1 MPCLKESD
9 FIDIYI
15 GNDYAEIKGLKG
27 AKSYLVEIPDE
38 LQADVAI
45 LKEKCLSEFK
55 KRSLTEFSV
64 VHDSRLYRVTITL
77 FSGTNLVIRQ
87 TPEKIM
93 PIQSLPFNSALRT
106 SIEIPHVTGLFLIV
120 GEMGSG
126 KTTTAAAV
134 LGHRIASTGNLGVS
148 IEDPIETMLMGRHG
162 QGRCIQLEVSGDE
175 TYATATKKA
184 FRMGATS
191 FLLGEIRDGATAHE
205 VLKASLSMFVV
216 STIHASSVQEAI
228 ERYIMFCEEFSDN
241 AKSHVATTLYVV
253 AHQVMNSIIK
263 DEQIIKRNVEISG
276 FNFRHAKSADTIR
289 AKIAAGNLKSLS
301 EQFRSMEYS
310 FPEQNR

>member
-1 MPCLKESD
+1 MQYLRESD
-9 FIDIYI
+9 FIDLYI
-15 GNDYAEIKGLKG
+15 GCGYTEIKGLKG
-27 AKSYLVEIPDE
+27 SNTYLSDIPESLSEDVE
-38 LQADVAI
+38 A
-45 LKEKCLSEFK
+45 LKQKCLSEYK
-55 KRSLTEFSV
+55 KRNITEFSV
-64 VHDSRLYRVTITL
+64 MHDSRLYRVTITL
-77 FSGTNLVIRQ
+77 FNGTNLVIRQ
-87 TPEKIM
+87 TPESVL
-93 PIQSLPFNSALRT
+93 PIQSLPLNSALRT

-241 AKSHVATTLYVV
+241 AKSHVANTLYVV
-253 AHQVMNSIIK
+253 AHQVMNSVIK
-263 DEQIIKRNVEISG
+263 GEQIVKRNVEISG
-276 FNFRHAKSADTIR
+276 FNLRHAKSADIIR
-289 AKIAAGNLKSLS
+289 AKISAGNLTSLS
-301 EQFRSMEYS
+301 DQFRMMEYN